1 LPIERFIWTT
11 HAEKRRTERLLDHS
25 ELERAIRDGHGDRQK
40 IGIPPT
46 PADWRIYGL
55 LADGRHFVIAYDHPH
70 GSDHAAVRIVSV
82 WDY

>member
-11 HAEKRRTERLLDHS
+11 HAEKRRTERLLDRS
-25 ELERAIRDGHGDRQK
+25 ELERAIRDGHGERQ
-40 IGIPPT
+40 INRGE
-46 PADWRIYGL
+46 ADWRIYGL